1 MALPLLDESLQR
13 SIDLIRRKVI
23 EMSGLAEQALKSALE
38 ALTDGNRTL
47 AYSVVLRDQYIDE
60 AEKELDRLCLEFI
73 VRQQP
78 VAGHLRF
85 VYAVIKINNELE
97 RIGDYAES
105 IARQFLGISSLHVPV
120 SFEKFHE
127 IAGIAIPMLHDATRA
142 FVDQNAELARA
153 VLEREKIVDNIRN
166 NIHSEVVQLREQGKL
181 PLEALAPLM
190 IVASRFERVADQ
202 ACNMCEEV
210 LYMCTGEYIKHQGT
224 EVFRVLFVGEGNSCR
239 SQMAESIGNALGL
252 NKFIFSSAGIYPRGV
267 DPRAVRF
274 MQEKGINISRQISK
288 SIEQI
293 PNLEHYQVI
302 IALSHEAAQ
311 RAFPSMPT
319 KVVSIPWD
327 LPDPALVRG
336 SSEEVHMAY
345 EQAFQYLD
353 AHIRDLVQAVLGEEN
368 LNK

>member
-23 EMSGLAEQALKSALE
+23 EMSGLAEHALRSGLQALGE
-38 ALTDGNRTL
+38 GNRTL

-60 AEKELDRLCLEFI
+60 AEKELDRLCLEFL

-78 VAGHLRF
+78 VAGNLRF

-105 IARQFLGISSLHVPV
+105 IARQFLSISSLQTAIP
-120 SFEKFHE
+120 FEKFYE
-127 IAGIAIPMLHDATRA
+127 IANLAIPMLHDATRA

-153 VLEREKIVDNIRN
+153 VLEREKGVDNIRN
-166 NIHSEVVQLREQGKL
+166 GIHSQMVQLREQGKL

-224 EVFRVLFVGEGNSCR
+224 EVFRVLFVDDGNYCR
-239 SQMAESIGNALGL
+239 SQMAEGMGNALGL
-252 NKFIFSSAGIYPRGV
+252 NKFIFSSAGMTPRGL

-274 MQEKGINISRQISK
+274 MQEKGINISRQNSK
-288 SIEQI
+288 SIDQI

-302 IALSHEAAQ
+302 IALSKDAEK
-311 RAFPSMPT
+311 AFPSMPT
-319 KVVSIPWD
+319 KVVSIPWE
-327 LPDPALVRG
+327 LADPAQVRG
-336 SSEEVHMAY
+336 SAEEVHAAY
-345 EQAFQYLD
+345 EQAYQFLD
-353 AHIRDLVQAVLGEEN
+353 VHIRDLVQAVLVEEN
-368 LNK
+368 LNR

>member
-23 EMSGLAEQALKSALE
+23 EMSGLAEHALRVGLQALSE
-38 ALTDGNRTL
+38 DNRTL

-60 AEKELDRLCLEFI
+60 AEKELDRLCLEFL

-105 IARQFLGISSLHVPV
+105 IARQFLSISSLHLAI
-120 SFEKFHE
+120 SYEKFHA
-127 IAGIAIPMLHDATRA
+127 IADIAIPMLHDATRA

-153 VLEREKIVDNIRN
+153 VMEREKIVDNIRN
-166 NIHSEVVQLREQGKL
+166 DIQSELVHLREQGSL

-224 EVFRVLFVGEGNSCR
+224 EVFRVLFVGESNSCR
-239 SQMAESIGNALGL
+239 SQMAEGIGNALGMSR
-252 NKFIFSSAGIYPRGV
+252 FIFSSAGIAPRGV
-267 DPRAVRF
+267 DPRAARF

-288 SIEQI
+288 SIDQI

-302 IALSHEAAQ
+302 IALSKEAQ
-311 RAFPSMPT
+311 KAFPSMPT
-319 KVVSIPWD
+319 KVVSIPWEVA
-327 LPDPALVRG
+327 DPARVRG
-336 SSEEVHMAY
+336 SAEEVHTAY
-345 EQAFQYLD
+345 EQAYSYLE

-368 LNK
+368 LTP

>member
-23 EMSGLAEQALKSALE
+23 EMSGLAEQALKSALQ
-38 ALTDGNRTL
+38 ALTEGNRTL

-60 AEKELDRLCLEFI
+60 AEKELDRLCLEFL

-105 IARQFLGISSLHVPV
+105 VARQFLAISSVHVPI
-120 SFEKFHE
+120 SYDKFHE
-127 IAGIAIPMLHDATRA
+127 IANLAIPMLHDAARA

-153 VLEREKIVDNIRN
+153 VMEREKMVDNIRTS
-166 NIHSEVVQLREQGKL
+166 IHSELIHLREQGKL
-181 PLEALAPLM
+181 PLEALAPLL

-224 EVFRVLFVGEGNSCR
+224 EVFRVLFVDNGNSSR
-239 SQMAESIGNALGL
+239 SQMAEGIGNALGL
-252 NKFIFSSAGIYPRGV
+252 NKFIFSSAGISPRGGL

-274 MQEKGINISRQISK
+274 MQEKGINISRQNSK

-302 IALSHEAAQ
+302 IALSKDAH

-319 KVVSIPWD
+319 KVVSIPWE
-327 LPDPALVRG
+327 LPDPVQVRG
-336 SSEEVHMAY
+336 SAEEVHSAY
-345 EQAFQYLD
+345 EHVFQFLEL
-353 AHIRDLVQAVLGEEN
+353 HIRDLVQAVLGEEN

>member
-1 MALPLLDESLQR
+1 MALPLLDENLQR
-13 SIDLIRRKVI
+13 SIDFIRRKVI
-23 EMSGLAEQALKSALE
+23 DMSALAEQALKSALQ
-38 ALTDGNRTL
+38 ALVEGNRTL

-60 AEKELDRLCLEFI
+60 AEKELDRLCLEFL

-85 VYAVIKINNELE
+85 AYAVIKINNELE

-105 IARQFLGISSLHVPV
+105 IARQFLSISSLHV
-120 SFEKFHE
+120 SLSYEKFHE
-127 IAGIAIPMLHDATRA
+127 IANLAIPMLHDAARA
-142 FVDQNAELARA
+142 FVDQNVELARA
-153 VLEREKIVDNIRN
+153 VLEKEKHVDAIRN
-166 NIHSEVVQLREQGKL
+166 AIHSDVVHLREQGKL

-239 SQMAESIGNALGL
+239 SQMAEGIGNALGL
-252 NKFIFSSAGIYPRGV
+252 SKFIFSSAGITPRGV

-288 SIEQI
+288 SLDQI

-302 IALSHEAAQ
+302 IGLSQETHK
-311 RAFPSMPT
+311 AFPPMPT
-319 KVVSIPWD
+319 KVVSIPWE
-327 LPDPALVRG
+327 LPDPSKVRG
-336 SSEEVHMAY
+336 SAEEVHAAY
-345 EQAFQYLD
+345 EQAFEYLD